1 MSEGDCTSAECSVC
15 KRMGL
20 FGPCARC
27 SSANALLPGDLSFP
41 SFPDEAL
48 RVASSAAGPLVS
60 VVAAGI
66 NADDA
71 ASCAEHSRSDAENS
85 CRDCEYSQSAALHLD
100 AVQPAREK
108 LAENSSSRLGKPRS
122 KRGKQA
128 KLEPLPPEQWC
139 QQLSEADH
147 VKLSKTYQRL
157 ANVPWFWYHRNVRWG
172 NRIGSRVHV
181 VVKGVERQCHI
192 RLEPGGSAVF
202 AAPSEDPTSATCE
215 WLELETLSARFNATS
230 GAWAVYDWSLPLTE
244 QVATHFC

>member
-27 SSANALLPGDLSFP
+27 SSANALLPGDF

-48 RVASSAAGPLVS
+48 RVASSVAGPLVS
-60 VVAAGI
+60 LVAAGI

-85 CRDCEYSQSAALHLD
+85 CGDSEYD

-108 LAENSSSRLGKPRS
+108 LAENSRSRLGKPRS
-122 KRGKQA
+122 KRGKRA
-128 KLEPLPPEQWC
+128 KLEPLQPEQWC
-139 QQLSEADH
+139 QQLSEAEH

-157 ANVPWFWYHRNVRWG
+157 TKGRWSWNFRNVRWG
-172 NRIGSRVHV
+172 NHIGSRVHV

-192 RLEPGGSAVF
+192 LLEPGGSAVF
-202 AAPSEDPTSATCE
+202 VAPGEDPTSATCE
-215 WLELETLSARFNATS
+215 CFELEVLFARFNATII
-230 GAWAVYDWSLPLTE
+230 AWAVYFWSLS
-244 QVATHFC
+244 Q